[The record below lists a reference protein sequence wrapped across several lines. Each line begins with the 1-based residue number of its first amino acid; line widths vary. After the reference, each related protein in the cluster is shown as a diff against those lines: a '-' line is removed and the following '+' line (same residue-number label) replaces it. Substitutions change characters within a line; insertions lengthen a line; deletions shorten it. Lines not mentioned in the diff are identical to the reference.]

1 MTMAISIAGTVGGG
15 GSVTGPHRP
24 AQLPGLGGESKNEGG
39 DSPLGDIVKLSE
51 EILVP
56 AAKVAGSVA
65 GSALKGLISSFAK

>member
-1 MTMAISIAGTVGGG
+1 MAISVAGTM
-15 GSVTGPHRP
+15 GSGSPVAGTKGMGK
-24 AQLPGLGGESKNEGG
+24 LPGLGGESKEEGG
-39 DSPLGDIVKLSE
+39 ESPLGDIVKLSE